1 MGKPQVLLRGRRV
14 FCMEWHKDLYTGESI
29 RGRQKKVKWKIMHNA
44 GQPFVYVLTLA
55 SNEENLLDIIPAR
68 ELLQKHYPKRGLYVV
83 GLAGNYNEALALAG
97 HIVNE
102 VYRAT
107 GGFDVRGYIRHKG
120 RRKI

>member
-68 ELLQKHYPKRGLYVV
+68 ELLQKHYPKKGLYIV
-83 GLAGNYNEALALAG
+83 GLAGNYEEALELAG
-97 HIVNE
+97 CIVSD
-102 VYRAT
+102 VYKAT
-107 GGFDVRGYIRHKG
+107 GGFNIRKYLCKRGKQG
-120 RRKI
+120 T